1 MTTVR
6 NIVDVRK
13 DFPALSGTMRG
24 KDLIYF
30 DNGATSLKPQVVIE
44 SLQEYYTS
52 YSANIHRGVYEMSER
67 ATAEY
72 DRAREALY
80 RFLSVDPAVGEVIFT
95 HGTTES
101 VNLIAHGWGLKEL
114 KPGDEIALTAMEHH
128 ANLVPWQVI
137 AQRTG
142 AVLRFFPLTA
152 EATLSEEGIE
162 ATITPRTKLV
172 AITGMSNVTGYMPP
186 LDRIIS
192 LAHQQGAR
200 VLVDGAQLASH
211 HPVNVQQLD
220 CDFLVFSGHKMCGPT
235 GIGVLYARREL
246 LEEMDPFMMGGD
258 MIREVHLEHS
268 TWARVPEKF
277 EAGTPH
283 IAGAIGLGRAVTYLM
298 DIGMERIA
306 QHEAELTSYM
316 MKTMKQLPYV
326 ERFGSD
332 DEEHRG
338 GIFSFAMKDVHPHDV
353 GSLLDQ
359 QGIAVRTGFHCAQP
373 LMRHFG
379 ITGTV
384 RASFFLYNTTDE
396 IDRFAQAVE
405 RLHGILG

>member
-1 MTTVR
+1 MTTVTDFVDLR
-6 NIVDVRK
+6 N

-30 DNGATSLKPQVVIE
+30 DNGATSLKPQVVVDA
-44 SLQEYYTS
+44 LQEYYTG

-67 ATAEY
+67 ATAAY
-72 DRAREALY
+72 DRARESLY
-80 RFLSVDPAVGEVIFT
+80 RFLSVDTEVGEVIFT

-101 VNLIAHGWGLKEL
+101 INMVAHGWGLKEL
-114 KPGDEIALTAMEHH
+114 KAGDEIALTAMEHH

-142 AVLRFFPLTA
+142 AELRFFPLTA
-152 EATLSEEGIE
+152 EATLSEEGI
-162 ATITPRTKLV
+162 ATTITERTKIV

-192 LAHQQGAR
+192 LAHQYGAR
-200 VLVDGAQLASH
+200 VLIDGAQLASH
-211 HPVNVQQLD
+211 HPVDVQQLD

-235 GIGVLYARREL
+235 GVGVLYARKEL

-258 MIREVHLEHS
+258 MIREVHLDHS
-268 TWARVPEKF
+268 VWARVPEKF

-283 IAGAIGLGRAVTYLM
+283 IAGAIGLGRAVEYLM
-298 DIGMERIA
+298 EIGMERIA
-306 QHEAELTSYM
+306 QHERELTSYM
-316 MKTMKQLPYV
+316 MKTMKQLSYV

-332 DEEHRG
+332 QEDNRG

-396 IDRFAQAVE
+396 IDRFAEAVE
-405 RLHGILG
+405 RLHSVLS